1 LTKTLSCGAVIYR
14 KVQGRVVFLLLKH
27 TNGNHWSLAKGHT
40 ESGETEVQTALREI
54 DEETGLRVKLKPG
67 FREAI
72 RYSPSSGVE
81 KTVVFFLAKAR
92 GKHLRLQKSEILNG
106 VWLELDDALK
116 LISHKDTAEVLRRA
130 LKYLVVAQ
138 DRE

>member
-1 LTKTLSCGAVIYR
+1 MTKTLSCGAVVYR
-14 KVQGRVVFLLLKH
+14 KAGGRILFLLLKH

-40 ESGETEVQTALREI
+40 EPGESEAQTATREI
-54 DEETGLRVKLKPG
+54 TEETGLRVRFKPG

-72 RYSPSSGVE
+72 RYSPSPGVE

-92 GKHLRLQKSEILNG
+92 GKKIKLQKSEISNG
-106 VWLELDDALK
+106 IWVELDDAAK

-130 LKYLVVAQ
+130 YRFLLE
-138 DRE
+138 D

>member
-1 LTKTLSCGAVIYR
+1 MTKTLSCGAVIYR
-14 KVQGRVVFLLLKH
+14 KSQGKVLYLLLKH

-40 ESGETEVQTALREI
+40 EPGETEVQTALREI
-54 DEETGLRVKLKPG
+54 EEETRLRVKLLPG

-72 RYSPSSGVE
+72 GYSPSVGVE

-92 GKHLRLQKSEILNG
+92 GKKLKLQKSEIMNA
-106 VWLELDDALK
+106 VWLELDDSLK

-130 LKYLVVAQ
+130 QRHLLLP
-138 DRE
+138 